1 MIVSIIHAYIYI
13 LLYEKL
19 AGERGH
25 YTKWLFIFL
34 FAIGRN
40 VVEPVLH
47 VDQLQPLVVFTLLIA
62 YSWCIRSK
70 NSNLENLDFAI
81 MSFALDDIF
90 QILSGSIVGAMA
102 LLLKVKESNWQYI
115 TIASVICRILF
126 IVFLMKES
134 KLFSKLHQAKALFI
148 VKIISIVVLVIDQ
161 FMCFAYFTI
170 NESFMSVIVACFY
183 MATLFTILW
192 LMDHY
197 KMAKIQDMYADDNRQ
212 MSQKL
217 HRSKEI
223 IPMIA
228 RYASSL
234 EETQDEELRK
244 KLETIC
250 RDYGKELGGAEMNA
264 DFFETTGI
272 DLADLLLGTKIR
284 ECSEQDIELNVFVNT
299 RIDKDMKRMDISDA
313 EIARLLG
320 DLLRNAIHAVSDLE
334 ERMILLMIARDE
346 NDRVLIKIYDS
357 GIPFPSYILDHFG
370 ERGNTTWGTGNG
382 LADLMGTVNRV
393 HASIEVNTEL
403 APEDVFTK
411 EISICFDGKEK
422 LNILQKEKNEIPV
435 QGLIPNLE

>member
-1 MIVSIIHAYIYI
+1 MVLFFIHAYIYI
-13 LLYEKL
+13 LLFEKL
-19 AGERGH
+19 SEVQGR
-25 YTKWLFIFL
+25 YTKWLFVFL
-34 FAIGRN
+34 LGIVRYIA
-40 VVEPVLH
+40 ESTSY
-47 VDQLQPLVVFTLLIA
+47 VDQMHPLIIVTLLII
-62 YSWCIRSK
+62 YSVCIRSK
-70 NSNLENLDFAI
+70 NSNLQNLGYAFIAYTI
-81 MSFALDDIF
+81 DDAFHIVW
-90 QILSGSIVGAMA
+90 GSIVGFIA
-102 LLLKVKESNWQYI
+102 LLLNAEGSDWNHI
-115 TIASVICRILF
+115 SIAMAFGRLLF
-126 IVFLMKES
+126 IVFIIKGERYFLKI
-134 KLFSKLHQAKALFI
+134 KKARVLSI
-148 VKIISIVVLVIDQ
+148 LKIISAVVLILDQ
-161 FMCFAYFTI
+161 FLYF
-170 NESFMSVIVACFY
+170 SFSTTNVSFIYAIVGCFY
-183 MATLFTILW
+183 MAILFSILW
-192 LMDHY
+192 LIDHY

-244 KLETIC
+244 KLEAIC

-411 EISICFDGKEK
+411 EISICFDGKEN